1 MFGPG
6 EISLNDMFATG
17 AGTARRVFVVESLV
31 ESAWIPLH
39 VRLVAEGK
47 RGGDR
52 LLISASALLDPRLW
66 QRVPA
71 KAG

>member
-6 EISLNDMFATG
+6 EISLNDRFTMV
-17 AGTARRVFVVESLV
+17 AGTARKVFVVESFV
-31 ESAWIPLH
+31 EAPTLPLH

-47 RGGDR
+47 RNGDQ

-66 QRVPA
+66 RRVPA